1 MKNIDTLEKLENQES
16 SKELEYRKVQGLVG
30 EQSFSIVLP
39 KAYAVNLGIQKGNF
53 VKVFQDDKRIII
65 EKA

>member
-1 MKNIDTLEKLENQES
+1 MAYTGKI
-16 SKELEYRKVQGLVG
+16 EYRKVQGIVG

-39 KAYAVNLGIQKGNF
+39 KQYAVNLGIGKGNF
-53 VKVFQDDKRIII
+53 VKVHVEGSRIVI

>member
-1 MKNIDTLEKLENQES
+1 MRFQENV
-16 SKELEYRKVQGLVG
+16 EYRKVQGLVG

-39 KAYAVNLGIQKGNF
+39 KQYATNLRIGKGDF
-53 VKVFQDDKRIII
+53 VKVRQEENHLII

>member
-1 MKNIDTLEKLENQES
+1 MKISKQIEN
-16 SKELEYRKVQGLVG
+16 SKQMEYRKVQGLVG

-39 KAYAVNLGIQKGNF
+39 KHYAVNLRIGKGDF
-53 VKVFQDDKRIII
+53 VKVHQEEQRIII

>member
-1 MKNIDTLEKLENQES
+1 MEV
-16 SKELEYRKVQGLVG
+16 RKVQGLVG

-39 KAYAVNLGIQKGNF
+39 KQYATNLHIGKGDY
-53 VKVFQDDKRIII
+53 VKVTQQDNKIIV

>member
-1 MKNIDTLEKLENQES
+1 MNNINTLKKENQES

-39 KAYAVNLGIQKGNF
+39 KTYAVNLGIQKGNF
-53 VKVFQDDKRIII
+53 VKVFQDDKKIII

>member
-1 MKNIDTLEKLENQES
+1 MDI
-16 SKELEYRKVQGLVG
+16 SKQIEYRKVQGLVG

-39 KAYAVNLGIQKGNF
+39 KSYAVNLGIRKGDF
-53 VKVFQDDKRIII
+53 VKVHQEESQIIL

>member
-1 MKNIDTLEKLENQES
+1 MNYSDKV
-16 SKELEYRKVQGLVG
+16 EYRKVQGIVG

-39 KAYAVNLGIQKGNF
+39 KHYAVNLGIAKGNF
-53 VKVFQDDKRIII
+53 VRVHQEGNRIII